1 MSRGWLL
8 DTNVVSELLKGAR
21 ANRAVLEWVD
31 RAEEARLYLSV
42 ITLGEI
48 AKGIGLAESRGR
60 DMSQQRGF
68 LYRALP
74 ERFGE
79 RILTFDREA
88 AIVWGRLL
96 QALRGNRETERL
108 LAIDAQIAA
117 TAQVATLT
125 LCSRNVRDF
134 GRLGIDDVVDPFT
147 GS

>member
-1 MSRGWLL
+1 LL

-60 DMSQQRGF
+60 DMSQQRDF

-134 GRLGIDDVVDPFT
+134 GRLGIDDVIDPFA